1 MFSRQNS
8 PALILAIGI
17 TVYTSVLTYLS
28 WVQYADLRTPTFD
41 MGVSLQIVQTILQT
55 GLPYETANWVS
66 SNGTQSFNFFGIHFS
81 PVRYLFAGAYWFYPS
96 AATLLFVQALFV
108 SLGSIPTYKLSLHV
122 LGSRRTSVLISGL
135 YLLFPPI
142 IMSNLYDVHEE
153 SIVPVALLSA
163 YYFYTTRQYNKSI
176 LFFVFMGLI
185 QESVDALIFFAA
197 LQLIAFN
204 FNDYRQFLRDRKL
217 TKGIVISLS
226 LLVAAPI
233 AFVLENKLFLIINP
247 GAGFIPLAPQAYAIS
262 PLNILSHLPQKAV
275 YWLVLLGLTG
285 FLPLQNKKALILV
298 IPWFV
303 VSVFGGNP
311 DFSVFFFQYNFI
323 IIPALII
330 GTIYGLEKL
339 RHKKSPTRGIAFRLR
354 TTPVFKKLPIIL
366 LIGYLLFTPLYPL
379 LSPYLVPGP
388 HVVSYYLPPSDNT
401 SLDQLFNL
409 IPSNATVLA
418 SDYLF
423 PHAVRGISSYPLLH
437 VNNFTSG
444 TTESVIHLPSNFAPE
459 FITIF
464 PIDYN
469 DTVKAVKS
477 FPSSYGL
484 LGEVTSHY
492 IVLTGFSSFQ
502 IQTFRVLL
510 YKSGYSGPPKL
521 VSPQSV
527 IIGTTDCNSRNW
539 TA

>member
-8 PALILAIGI
+8 PALILAAGI
-17 TVYTSVLTYLS
+17 AVYTSLLTYLS

-41 MGVSLQIVQTILQT
+41 MGVSIQIVQTIIRT

-81 PVRYLFAGAYWFYPS
+81 PVRYLFAGAYWVFPS

-108 SLGSIPTYKLSLHV
+108 SLGSLPAYKLSLHV
-122 LGSRRTSVLISGL
+122 LGSKRISLLVSGL
-135 YLLFPPI
+135 YLLIPPI

-153 SIVPVALLSA
+153 SIVPVALMSA
-163 YYFYTTRQYNKSI
+163 YYFYTTRRYNKSI
-176 LFFVFMGLI
+176 LLFVFMGLI

-204 FNDYRQFLRDRKL
+204 FNDFRQFMRDHKP
-217 TKGIVISLS
+217 TKGIVIALS

-233 AFVLENKLFLIINP
+233 AFVLENRLFLIINP

-262 PLNILSHLPQKAV
+262 PLNILNHVPQKVV
-275 YWLVLLGLTG
+275 YWLVLLTLTG
-285 FLPLQNKKALILV
+285 FLPIQNKKALILV
-298 IPWFV
+298 IPWFF

-330 GTIYGLEKL
+330 GMIYGLEKL
-339 RHKKSPTRGIAFRLR
+339 QHKPLPSRSIASRLR
-354 TTPVFKKLPIIL
+354 MTPLFKRIPVIL
-366 LIGYLLFTPLYPL
+366 LIGYLLFTPFYPL

-388 HVVSYYLPPSDNT
+388 HVVHYYLPT
-401 SLDQLFNL
+401 SNSTALDQLFNM
-409 IPSNATVLA
+409 IPNNATVLA
-418 SDYLF
+418 SDYVF
-423 PHAVRGISSYPLLH
+423 PHVVRGINSYPLLF

-444 TTESVIHLPSNFAPE
+444 TMMPTIHLPNNFKPAY
-459 FITIF
+459 IVIF
-464 PIDYN
+464 PADYN

-484 LGEVTSHY
+484 VGAVTGTY
-492 IVLTGFSSFQ
+492 PVLTGFNSFQ
-502 IQTFRVLL
+502 TQKFDVLL
-510 YKSGYSGPPKL
+510 YQNGYLGPPKL
-521 VSPQSV
+521 LHTQYLSGNECV
-527 IIGTTDCNSRNW
+527 
-539 TA
+539 